1 MSYLVCFQLLRLY
14 VVLRSVEILSFTVF
28 SVAFCVF
35 SFYCD
40 FSMIFMCVST
50 LV

>member
-28 SVAFCVF
+28 SVAFACFHFIV
-35 SFYCD
+35 
-40 FSMIFMCVST
+40 IF
-50 LV
+50 L